1 MERSYTLLAAA
12 DWEPTERE
20 ENKIKPVLKPDIP
33 LLGRGQVLDSLSNP
47 SLSDEVT
54 GLLRI
59 QITDLLWNIHQ
70 GVELFLVTFLLALFV
85 LAASATDLDWDFLT
99 GSIAHKLSRGLLN
112 VLEDNGR
119 FGQLAE

>member
-1 MERSYTLLAAA
+1 MPCLEGVRSWHFLL
-12 DWEPTERE
+12 
-20 ENKIKPVLKPDIP
+20 
-33 LLGRGQVLDSLSNP
+33 NP

-70 GVELFLVTFLLALFV
+70 GVDLFLVTFLLALLV

-112 VLEDNGR
+112 VLEDKEG
-119 FGQLAE
+119 LVSWLSEL

>member
-1 MERSYTLLAAA
+1 M
-12 DWEPTERE
+12 
-20 ENKIKPVLKPDIP
+20 
-33 LLGRGQVLDSLSNP
+33 
-47 SLSDEVT
+47 T

-70 GVELFLVTFLLALFV
+70 GVDLFLVTFLLALLV

-112 VLEDNGR
+112 VLEDKEG
-119 FGQLAE
+119 LVSWLSEL